1 MYILYNIDIFDI
13 HDILSRCDIFD
24 ITDFDVAD
32 YQLILIPI
40 PIFQNLACVMI
51 YVPTKMCD
59 GHLLNFVLLAFM
71 YS

>member
-40 PIFQNLACVMI
+40 PIISKPC
-51 YVPTKMCD
+51 MCYD
-59 GHLLNFVLLAFM
+59 LCTYKNV
-71 YS
+71 